1 MAKTKKLVIAAMFA
15 ALTCVATMI
24 IRIPTPMNGY
34 LNLGDAVVLL
44 AGYISGPGM
53 GAVAGGLGSM
63 MADIFA
69 GYAVYAPATL
79 VIKAAVAAAGA
90 SLAIVLPKK
99 LKLNYILSAVIA
111 ECIMVGGYFAFECFV
126 LGEGLAATVSIPGN
140 IFQALAGI
148 IISSVIMSVVKFKN
162 IQ

>member
-1 MAKTKKLVIAAMFA
+1 MTKTKKLVLTSLFA

-34 LNLGDAVVLL
+34 LNLGDALVL
-44 AGYISGPGM
+44 ISGYTLGPWL

-63 MADIFA
+63 LADIFA

-79 VIKAAVAAAGA
+79 VIKAAVAAVGA
-90 SLAIVLPKK
+90 SLEIVLPKK
-99 LKLNYILSAVIA
+99 LKINYILSALIA
-111 ECIMVGGYFAFECFV
+111 ECIMVGGYFAFECFI
-126 LGEGLAATVSIPGN
+126 LGEGIAAAVSIPGN
-140 IFQALAGI
+140 IFQGIAGI